1 MAESLNAPLLSRV
14 AATLAD
20 RDLVGPEAAAL
31 LMVSGGSDSAALAY
45 IAAEL
50 QGAGQLGPVAMLH
63 VHHHMRGADADADAE
78 FAAALAELLGF
89 PFFRVDVNVNQLAD
103 EAGENREAVAR
114 RERYAAAHEA
124 LASMCLHEARPLA
137 EGRILTAHS
146 ADDRI
151 ENFYMRSIVGTGPG
165 GFRSM
170 LYRNGPV
177 VRPLLDVSRQQL
189 RDYLEARAREG
200 RSVVRDASGALWRE
214 DATNAHTDR
223 FRAYVRHNLVPV
235 AREWN
240 PQLTDVLVRTMN
252 QIADEDDMLDEMTT
266 TLIARCVT
274 IPTSSRPEPEGRSG
288 EIPCAPKAEGGTDPH
303 RHPERSEGSF
313 GSEQSFLIKPAFAT
327 EPRPLQKRAIYQLL
341 LQLLP
346 PESRL
351 QSASIGAVLAAINED
366 GSLKSGYVANIQGN
380 LAVSANKH
388 GILIEPMAAFRTR
401 RKK

>member
-20 RDLVGPEAAAL
+20 RELAGPETAAL

-50 QGAGQLGPVAMLH
+50 QEAGQLGPVAMLH

-103 EAGENREAVAR
+103 ATGENREAVAR

-200 RSVVRDASGALWRE
+200 RPVVRDASGALWRE

-240 PQLTDVLVRTMN
+240 PQLAEVLVRTMN

-266 TLIARCVT
+266 TLIARCVEQ
-274 IPTSSRPEPEGRSG
+274 RP
-288 EIPCAPKAEGGTDPH
+288 D
-303 RHPERSEGSF
+303 
-313 GSEQSFLIKPAFAT
+313 SFLIRPVFAA

-351 QSASIGAVLAAINED
+351 QSASIDAVLAAINED
-366 GSLKSGYVANIQGN
+366 GTLKSGYVTNIQGN

-388 GILIEPMAAFRTR
+388 GILIEPMAAFRAR